1 MFNIL
6 KKIFVVLTL
15 MGSISFCSNTLFAQE
30 KYAKEYEK
38 QGDVAFEN
46 GDYAK
51 ALDYYMLGRKFLKQN
66 ITLMYKCGE
75 ACLKLNDYDKA
86 EYWYQKVI
94 IENDSLDINHTY
106 PLLYLHLAQSAISN
120 GNIIQAQSF
129 LNTCLMD
136 CDDINIRKACKKEL
150 SKIDWI
156 IANDT
161 PLNYNITQLS
171 KNINDETSQTNTFIY
186 RDSLLLFTTPSY
198 KTKTTKKATYYT
210 DIYNQI
216 HVSFIDE
223 DYYTPSKVLGWG
235 DINKKKTDVADLF
248 VDTSTLTAYFT
259 YSKTKKNQT
268 ISQIYFSTFDTKKN
282 KWNKPQIFRPLE
294 DNQHSYTHPV
304 IVRDGG
310 ETLMYF
316 ASNREGGYGNMDIWY
331 IDMTDSKA
339 QPINCGPTIN
349 TIGNEVT
356 PFYDGKEEKLYFASD
371 THEGFGGYDIFRS
384 KGKKQRW
391 QTIENLLKPINS
403 SANDLYPFI
412 CEADERGYFTSNRP
426 SENNSE
432 NKTCCNDIYR
442 FDRRP
447 NAIPTMQLITEK
459 QKESF
464 NPAFE
469 LPIVLY
475 FHNDSP
481 DAGSEKDT
489 TSLSYLDC
497 YNAYRTLSNQY
508 KVNRTKG
515 MDDSVSKGKIAEID
529 SFMENKLKK
538 NYDKLNHALDY
549 LIEKLDKGNKLTIQ
563 IRGYCSALFETD
575 YNFKLAQRR
584 IVSLEN
590 YMRTYKNG
598 ALSKYM
604 DSLANDGKP
613 LLEIVHLAVGK
624 LESTSPNPT
633 NLEEKRQSIYLPES
647 MEERRIEIKVIQ
659 VRE

>member
-6 KKIFVVLTL
+6 KKILLILITFGLVT
-15 MGSISFCSNTLFAQE
+15 IAENTLSAQE

-38 QGDVAFEN
+38 LGDNAFSNEE
-46 GDYAK
+46 YSK

-66 ITLMYKCGE
+66 LTLMYKCGE
-75 ACLKLNDYDKA
+75 ACLKMNDYDKA

-94 IENDSLDINHTY
+94 IENDTIDINHTY

-136 CDDINIRKACKKEL
+136 CDNIDIRKQCKKEL

-161 PLNYNITQLS
+161 PLNYNITPLG

-186 RDSLLLFTTPSY
+186 RDSILLFTTPSY

-216 HVSFIDE
+216 HFSFIDE
-223 DYYTPSKVLGWG
+223 DYYTPSKILEWG

-248 VDTSTLTAYFT
+248 LDTTSITAYFT
-259 YSKTKKNQT
+259 YIKTKKNKK

-282 KWNKPQIFRPLE
+282 KWAKPQIFRPLE
-294 DNQHSYTHPV
+294 DDEHSYTHPV
-304 IVRDGG
+304 ITRDAN
-310 ETLMYF
+310 ETIMYF
-316 ASNREGGYGNMDIWY
+316 ASNRQGGYGDMDIWY
-331 IDMTDSKA
+331 IDIMDPNAK
-339 QPINCGPTIN
+339 PINCGPTIN
-349 TIGNEVT
+349 TKGNEVT
-356 PFYDGKEEKLYFASD
+356 PFYDSKEGVLYFSSD

-384 KGKKQRW
+384 RGKKQRW
-391 QTIENLLKPINS
+391 QSIENLLKPINS

-412 CEADERGYFTSNRP
+412 CEADQRGYFTSNRP
-426 SENNSE
+426 SENNNT

-442 FDRRP
+442 FDRKE
-447 NAIPTMQLITEK
+447 NAIPTMQLIVEK
-459 QKESF
+459 QKETF

-481 DAGSEKDT
+481 DAGSEDDT
-489 TSLSYLDC
+489 TKLSYLDC
-497 YNAYRTLSNQY
+497 YNTYRSLSNQY

-515 MDDSVSKGKIAEID
+515 MDDSLSKTTLSEID
-529 SFMENKLKK
+529 NFMDNKLKK
-538 NYDKLNHALDY
+538 NYDKLNQSLDY
-549 LIEKLDKGNKLTIQ
+549 LINKLQQGNKLTIQ
-563 IRGYCSALFETD
+563 IRGYCSALFDTD

-590 YMRTYKNG
+590 YMRNYKDG
-598 ALSKYM
+598 ILSKYM
-604 DSLANDGKP
+604 DAIAEDGKP
-613 LLEIVHLAVGK
+613 LLEIVHLAIGK

-633 NLEEKRQSIYLPES
+633 NIEEKRQSIYLPQS

-659 VRE
+659 IRD